1 MSFIYVR
8 KDLSYMTPESA
19 NLLKGFLTALYTDEY
34 TAICGEAFGFVPVT
48 GNLRA
53 QALNQI
59 NALNTGGGS
68 PWTFELSTDAGA
80 GQGDNVFSVKRDSF
94 SEIEQDSLVEQL
106 AALQRQ
112 VDAMAFNSGAS
123 TGIDAGHT
131 HTGTMTDD
139 EEEDDHEAEADFDF
153 KRDEEVTAALAL
165 GAVSF
170 SLWVLALICIIV
182 KYVMHI

>member
-131 HTGTMTDD
+131 HTMTDD